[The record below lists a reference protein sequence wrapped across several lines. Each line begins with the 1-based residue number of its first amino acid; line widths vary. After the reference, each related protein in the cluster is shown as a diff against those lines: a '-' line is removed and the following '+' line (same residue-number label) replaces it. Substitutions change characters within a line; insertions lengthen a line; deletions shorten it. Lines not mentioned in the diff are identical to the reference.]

1 MKNRSLHFSFLFLTF
16 ILAGTITSCQAQQQT
31 TSSKNSNPMDTTK
44 KYNVLTPEQE
54 RVIEHKGTD
63 RPFTG
68 EYYQK
73 TDKGIYICR
82 RCNNPLYTS
91 DDKFDG
97 HCGWPSFDMEIKGAV
112 TRVPDAD
119 GRRVEIIC
127 NNCKGHLGHV
137 FEGEGFTDKD
147 TRHCVNT
154 SSIVFI
160 PAEKIKEL
168 PPVIK

>member
-1 MKNRSLHFSFLFLTF
+1 MKNSF
-16 ILAGTITSCQAQQQT
+16 ILFSALIVTFTFTFSSCQAQQKNNTSKT
-31 TSSKNSNPMDTTK
+31 TNSMDSTK
-44 KYNVLTPEQE
+44 KYNELTADQE

-91 DDKFDG
+91 DDKFEA
-97 HCGWPSFDMEIKGAV
+97 HCGWPSFDTEIKGAV
-112 TRVPDAD
+112 KRVSDAD

-127 NNCKGHLGHV
+127 NNCNGHLGHV
-137 FEGEGFTDKD
+137 FEGEGYTDKD
-147 TRHCVNT
+147 IRHCVNT
-154 SSIVFI
+154 SSILFI
-160 PAEKIKEL
+160 SAEKIKDL
-168 PPVIK
+168 PATIK